1 MTLFSKTRVEP
12 ALAMSTSATFWQQS
26 SSLLLSAQVGVHKF
40 PSSTNQLMLSIGA
53 MNVYLYAFMTLL
65 TSSILLYMPSHSW
78 ADQSSTYDEVLKGK
92 QCATHPNLQTLS
104 CEYKVGA
111 DLHLSIDGIGQED
124 TGVTFMKS
132 NAEGDFYAT
141 YGILHGCFVVKR
153 GPKSHTEAPGGPGS
167 MSDYAFISPRSGK
180 VYRSW
185 SECKS
190 EM

>member
-1 MTLFSKTRVEP
+1 
-12 ALAMSTSATFWQQS
+12 
-26 SSLLLSAQVGVHKF
+26 
-40 PSSTNQLMLSIGA
+40 MLSIGA
-53 MNVYLYAFMTLL
+53 MNRYMPASITVL
-65 TSSILLYMPSHSW
+65 SSVILLCIPNISW
-78 ADQSSTYDEVLKGK
+78 AIDSTYDEVLKGK
-92 QCATHPNLQTLS
+92 QCATHPDLQALS

-111 DLHLSIDGIGQED
+111 DLHISIDGVGQED
-124 TGVTFMKS
+124 TGVTFVKS
-132 NAEGDFYAT
+132 SADGDFYAT

-190 EM
+190 AM

>member
-1 MTLFSKTRVEP
+1 
-12 ALAMSTSATFWQQS
+12 
-26 SSLLLSAQVGVHKF
+26 
-40 PSSTNQLMLSIGA
+40 MLSIGA

-92 QCATHPNLQTLS
+92 QCAAHSNSQTLS
-104 CEYKVGA
+104 CQYRVGA

-124 TGVTFMKS
+124 TGVTFMRS

-141 YGILHGCFVVKR
+141 YGILHGCVVVKR
-153 GPKSHTEAPGGPGS
+153 GNKRYSPEPVGPDP
-167 MSDYAFISPRSGK
+167 MSDYAFISPRNGK

-185 SECKS
+185 PQCKFAL
-190 EM
+190 